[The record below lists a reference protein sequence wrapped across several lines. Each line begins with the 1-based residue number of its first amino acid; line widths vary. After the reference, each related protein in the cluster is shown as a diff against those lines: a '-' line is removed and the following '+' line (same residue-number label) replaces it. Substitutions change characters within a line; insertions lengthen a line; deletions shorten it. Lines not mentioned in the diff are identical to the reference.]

1 MQRCSRRAAER
12 ASASAPLA
20 RVVALA
26 TVAGIGVAGI
36 GAAHAAPRY
45 QKTEVKVVAGERRF
59 TAAQRPPEAAAA
71 TPALAA
77 ETFRRAIQSKVARL
91 NDAAIA
97 TLRQLIKVT
106 ADGDAEKPDYF
117 FRLAEHFRDKKNEY
131 MFRAR
136 ELDERIFV
144 APTTAAKA
152 ALKGRQKQFEKLEQE
167 WMVGAI
173 KLYLTVANTPAYASY
188 GRMDEVLYNLADML
202 NQAKRQDRARFFF
215 GELIRNFPQSR
226 YIPDAYLS
234 FAEHY
239 FNEGEV
245 EEALGRYKQ
254 VARYKDSALYGYA
267 IYKQAWCWINL
278 NDPRQALELFLQV
291 IREGDQLAGTAK
303 SKLMLVREA
312 KKDLVRA
319 YSMVGTP
326 ERAWPFFQRVGGDA
340 APMMLER
347 LGEIYYDQG
356 KFSAS
361 ITIFKQL
368 IGLQPQSANLC
379 VWQHNIVRAAL
390 SGLGKPGQVLELRR
404 LSAVYELLRRQGR
417 APAAAVAQCRERAA
431 GTLRELAVLW
441 HNEAQKTLNND
452 TYALAE
458 QLYQEYLSSFPQ
470 EKDHYAM
477 AFFYG
482 ELLFKLERWE
492 QAADAY
498 TTVVRLDPRGKYLKE
513 AAYAAVIAWKN
524 ALNVVEEVK
533 DRDAA
538 APGEEHKPRPLP
550 ANQQKML
557 VAFDTYLKYVPDA
570 PERPAI
576 LYRKARTYYEHN
588 LFEQAVDG
596 FAKVLEQ
603 YPGHELAVY
612 SANLLLDALNIL
624 RRYDEIAEWVERM
637 NQMPALAKS
646 ELKET
651 LARIRR
657 EIKRKQLEDY
667 QASGRYRQ
675 CGEGY
680 AQLASDY
687 PDDARW
693 PELAFNAALC
703 FEAAKMIGQAISIRQ
718 KLIEVAP
725 KDPLAQRAMYMIGA
739 NFHALAWYSKAA
751 EWYERFAQQFP
762 GEKEAPEAL
771 QNAIVFRLGRAEYD
785 LAQKNSEFFAA
796 TYGKRPQYA
805 ARTAQV
811 VFSLG
816 QRYEQRSDG
825 EGVIK
830 YYGDYL
836 RDWGRYGGVDR
847 QVVAHVKIGRA
858 LWRASCPVE
867 GLNGACIKLD
877 RVRSKRTVR
886 KSAAGKEGGVELRKQ
901 CGPETKNRITVLE
914 RQGAKVRQAQAH
926 FAEALALARRA
937 GNARAVTDADQEE
950 AGRRDQAMRH
960 ALAEARFLQAE
971 AQLEAFLAVEFP
983 TDLDFSES
991 DPRRKQ
997 ASVRAFRKYLDSKGK
1012 LLERARQSYQDTIAL
1027 RESDLAIAA
1036 AARIGQLFQNFADA
1050 LYTAPVPKP
1059 AIPPALRS
1067 GPARE
1072 EFITTFTD
1080 AYCDTLE
1087 DRARPLEEKAVQGLD
1102 ACLSKSTELSW
1113 YNEWS
1118 QLCEQE
1124 LNQIK
1129 PAEYPMAAEVR
1140 PEPGYL
1146 SAGAAR
1152 AGVITAIR

>member
-1 MQRCSRRAAER
+1 MGAGPSF
-12 ASASAPLA
+12 APLA
-20 RVVALA
+20 LGLLLA
-26 TVAGIGVAGI
+26 
-36 GAAHAAPRY
+36 GAAQAGPRY
-45 QKTEVKVVAGERRF
+45 QKTEVKVVAGGRHF
-59 TAAQRPPEAAAA
+59 TAAQRPVAKAAA
-71 TPALAA
+71 PALAA
-77 ETFRRAIQSKVARL
+77 EAFRHAIQSKVARL
-91 NDAAIA
+91 NDTAIA
-97 TLRQLIKVT
+97 TLKQLIKVT
-106 ADGDAEKPDYF
+106 DENDAEKPDYF
-117 FRLAEHFRDKKNEY
+117 FRLAEHFRDKKSEY

-144 APTTAAKA
+144 ASTPAEKDRIKA
-152 ALKGRQKQFEKLEQE
+152 RQKQFEQLEQQ
-167 WMVGAI
+167 WMLGAI
-173 KLYLTVANTPAYASY
+173 KLYLTVANTPAYAKY
-188 GRMDEVLYNLADML
+188 PRMDEVLYNLADML
-202 NQAKRQDRARFFF
+202 NQAKRHDRARVFF
-215 GELIRNFPQSR
+215 GELIRNYPQSR
-226 YIPDAYLS
+226 YLPDAYLS

-239 FNEGEV
+239 FNEGDV
-245 EEALGRYKQ
+245 EEALRRYEQ

-278 NDPRQALELFLQV
+278 NDPRRALELFLRV
-291 IREGDQLAGTAK
+291 IREGDQFAGTAK

-319 YSMVGTP
+319 YAMVGTP

-368 IGLQPQSANLC
+368 IGLQPQSASLC

-390 SGLGKPGQVLELRR
+390 SGLGKTEQVLEVKR
-404 LSAVYELLRRQGR
+404 LAAVHELLRRQAR
-417 APAAAVAQCRERAA
+417 LPASVVAQCRERAA
-431 GTLRELAVLW
+431 GTLRELATLW

-458 QLYQEYLSSFPQ
+458 QLYQQYLTSFPQ

-477 AFFYG
+477 AFFYA

-498 TTVVRLDPRGKYLKE
+498 TVVVALEPRGKYLKE
-513 AAYAAVIAWKN
+513 SAYAAVIAWKN
-524 ALNVVEEVK
+524 ALNVAEEVK
-533 DRDAA
+533 DHDAS
-538 APGEEHKPRPLP
+538 APGEKFEPRPIP

-557 VAFDTYLKYVPDA
+557 VAFDTYLKHVPDA

-588 LFEQAVDG
+588 HFAEAVDG
-596 FAKVLEQ
+596 FAQVLEQ
-603 YPGHELAVY
+603 YPAHELAVY
-612 SANLLLDALNIL
+612 AANLLLDALNIL
-624 RRYDEIAEWVERM
+624 KRYDDIADWVERM
-637 NQMPALAKS
+637 NRIPQLATS

-667 QASGRYRQ
+667 QERGRYRQ

-703 FEAAKMIGQAISIRQ
+703 FEAAKLIGQAISIRQ

-739 NFHALAWYSKAA
+739 NFHALAWYSRAA
-751 EWYERFAQQFP
+751 EWYERFAKEFP

-771 QNAIVFRLGRAEYD
+771 QNAIVFRLGRAEYE
-785 LAQKNSEFFAA
+785 LAQKDIEFFAKS
-796 TYGKRPQYA
+796 YGKRPQYA

-816 QRYEQRSDG
+816 QRFEQRNDL

-847 QVVAHVKIGRA
+847 QIVAHVKIGRA
-858 LWRASCPVE
+858 LWRASCPVG
-867 GLNGACIKLD
+867 GLNGACIKMD

-886 KSAAGKEGGVELRKQ
+886 KAAGGKSRGVELRKQ
-901 CGPETKNRITVLE
+901 CGPETKNRITVVD
-914 RQGAKVRQAQAH
+914 RNGAKVRQAQGH
-926 FAEALALARRA
+926 LAEALTLGRRA
-937 GNARAVTDADQEE
+937 GITRAAADADQEE
-950 AGRRDQAMRH
+950 AGRREQAMRH

-971 AQLEAFLAVEFP
+971 AQLEAFLALEFP
-983 TDLDFSES
+983 TDLDFSEG
-991 DPRRKQ
+991 DARRKQ

-1012 LLERARQSYQDTIAL
+1012 LLERARQSYQDTIQL

-1059 AIPPALRS
+1059 AIPPALR
-1067 GPARE
+1067 GGAARD
-1072 EFITTFTD
+1072 EFVTVFTD

-1087 DRARPLEEKAVQGLD
+1087 DKARPLEEKAVQGLD

-1129 PAEYPMAAEVR
+1129 PAEYPMASEVR

-1146 SAGAAR
+1146 SARADR
-1152 AGVITAIR
+1152 AGVITVIR

>member
-1 MQRCSRRAAER
+1 MQRRGRRAAAWVGGR
-12 ASASAPLA
+12 AAL
-20 RVVALA
+20 VTLWVAA
-26 TVAGIGVAGI
+26 A
-36 GAAHAAPRY
+36 GAAQAGPRY
-45 QKTEVKVVAGERRF
+45 QKKEVKVVAGERRF
-59 TAAQRPPEAAAA
+59 TAAERPSEQTAA
-71 TPALAA
+71 PALAA
-77 ETFRRAIQSKVARL
+77 EAFRRAVQSKVARL

-106 ADGDAEKPDYF
+106 DDGDAEKPDYF
-117 FRLAEHFRDKKNEY
+117 FRLAEHFRDKKGEY

-144 APTTAAKA
+144 ASTPREKEQLKA
-152 ALKGRQKQFEKLEQE
+152 RQKQYEKLEQE
-167 WMVGAI
+167 WMLGAI
-173 KLYLTVANTPAYASY
+173 KLYLTLANTPAYAKY
-188 GRMDEVLYNLADML
+188 ARMDEVLFNLADML
-202 NQAKRQDRARFFF
+202 NQAKRNDRARVFF
-215 GELIRNFPQSR
+215 GELIRNYPQSR

-245 EEALGRYKQ
+245 EEALRRYEQ

-278 NDPRQALELFLQV
+278 NDPRQALELFLRV
-291 IREGDQLAGTAK
+291 IREGTQFAGTAK

-319 YSMVGTP
+319 YALVGTP

-356 KFSAS
+356 KFSPS

-368 IGLQPQSANLC
+368 IALQPQSASLC
-379 VWQHNIVRAAL
+379 VWQHNIVRSAL
-390 SGLGKPGQVLELRR
+390 SGLGKAEQVVEVRR
-404 LSAVYELLRRQGR
+404 LAAVYELLRRQGQLG
-417 APAAAVAQCRERAA
+417 AAVVGQCRERAA
-431 GTLRELAVLW
+431 GTLRELATLW

-458 QLYQEYLSSFPQ
+458 QLYKQYLASFPQ

-477 AFFYG
+477 AFFYA

-492 QAADAY
+492 QAAEAY
-498 TTVVRLDPRGKYLKE
+498 TVVVGLEPRGRYLKE
-513 AAYAAVIAWKN
+513 SAYAAVISWKN
-524 ALNVVEEVK
+524 ALNVAEEVK
-533 DRDAA
+533 DRETV
-538 APGEEHKPRPLP
+538 APGEKFKPRPIP

-557 VAFDTYLKYVPDA
+557 VAFDTYLKHVPDA

-588 LFEQAVDG
+588 HFDEAVDG

-612 SANLLLDALNIL
+612 SANLLLDSLNIL
-624 RRYDEIAEWVERM
+624 KRYDEIAEWVERM
-637 NQMPALAKS
+637 NKMPKLAKG
-646 ELKET
+646 ELAET

-667 QASGRYRQ
+667 QERGRYRQ

-693 PELAFNAALC
+693 SELAFNAALC
-703 FEAAKMIGQAISIRQ
+703 FEAAKLIGQAISIRQ

-739 NFHALAWYSKAA
+739 NFHALAWYSRAA
-751 EWYERFAQQFP
+751 EWYERFAEQFP

-771 QNAIVFRLGRAEYD
+771 QNAIVFRLGRAEYE
-785 LAQKNSEFFAA
+785 LAQKDIEFFAK
-796 TYGKRPQYA
+796 TYGKRPQFA

-816 QRYEQRSDG
+816 QRFEQRNDV

-830 YYGDYL
+830 YYSDYL

-847 QVVAHVKIGRA
+847 QIVAHAKIGRA

-867 GLNGACIKLD
+867 GLNGACIKLE

-886 KSAAGKEGGVELRKQ
+886 KAGGKERSLELRKQ

-914 RQGAKVRQAQAH
+914 RNGAKVRQAQAH
-926 FAEALALARRA
+926 LAEALSLARKA
-937 GNARAVTDADQEE
+937 GNARAVADTDQEE

-971 AQLEAFLAVEFP
+971 AQLEAFLALEFP

-991 DPRRKQ
+991 DARRKQ
-997 ASVRAFRKYLDSKGK
+997 ASLRAFRKYLDTKGK
-1012 LLERARQSYQDTIAL
+1012 LLERARQSYQETIQL

-1067 GPARE
+1067 GAARE
-1072 EFITTFTD
+1072 EFLTAFSD

-1087 DRARPLEEKAVQGLD
+1087 DKARPLEEKAVQGLD
-1102 ACLSKSTELSW
+1102 ACLTKSTELSW

-1129 PAEYPMAAEVR
+1129 PAEYPMASEVR

-1146 SAGAAR
+1146 SASTDR